1 MNLYEL
7 KRPVQS
13 VYLGLVC
20 PRKRAMPARRKVY
33 LHWSATGYDWAQPGH
48 YHSIINGN
56 GVVQR
61 MHDYNIDLTAHTYR
75 RNTNSIGIACACMG
89 GSNDPWTMPPKS
101 VQLEAM
107 CREVARII
115 SNWGW
120 SEAEITVQNILTHA
134 EAAANRDGVVMHVN
148 YGPVA
153 WGGTGERWD
162 FMCLTKNGPDTGGD
176 KIREMIRDCYR
187 ELQSGGSVSAA
198 PASHPLANS
207 AAKEMSAK
215 GESLKVL
222 IDANGTSWA
231 KVSELLNLYKIP
243 YLWDADKRRILLGS
257 SSITPRYS
265 QDQVVAKPDIPSYE
279 MTLQGS
285 NSPVILVG
293 LVYND
298 SAYCR
303 VLEFAEE
310 LGISASFNPFAL
322 QEMRGG

>member
-1 MNLYEL
+1 MT
-7 KRPVQS
+7 
-13 VYLGLVC
+13 
-20 PRKRAMPARRKVY
+20 RKTAMTAHRKIY
-33 LHWSATGYDWAQPGH
+33 LHWSATDYDWAQPGH
-48 YHSIINGN
+48 YHSVVNGD

-61 MHDYNIDLTAHTYR
+61 MHDYNMDLTAHTYH

-89 GSNDPWTMPPKS
+89 GLHDPWTMPPKS

-115 SNWGW
+115 TNWGW
-120 SEAEITVQNILTHA
+120 SEAEITVHNILTHA
-134 EAAANRDGVVMHVN
+134 EAAANRDGVVMHEN

-176 KIREMIRDCYR
+176 KIREMIRHYYR
-187 ELQSGGSVSAA
+187 ELQSGGADSPTSVSN
-198 PASHPLANS
+198 PLADS
-207 AAKEMSAK
+207 VPKEMSAK
-215 GESLKVL
+215 GETLKVL
-222 IDANGTSWA
+222 LDANGTSWA
-231 KVSELLNLYKIP
+231 KVSELLSLYKIP
-243 YLWDADKRRILLGS
+243 FMWDADKRRILLGS

-265 QDQVVAKPDIPSYE
+265 QDQVDPKPGVPSFDL
-279 MTLQGS
+279 TLQGA

-293 LVYND
+293 LVYDN